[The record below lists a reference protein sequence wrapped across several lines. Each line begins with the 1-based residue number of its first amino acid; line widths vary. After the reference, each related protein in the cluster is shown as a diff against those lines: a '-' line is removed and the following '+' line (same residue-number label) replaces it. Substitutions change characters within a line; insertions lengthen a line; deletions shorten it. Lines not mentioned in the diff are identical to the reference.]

1 MMRGGGGWVVAA
13 GVVGAGVVG
22 AGVVGAGVVGA
33 GVGWAASST
42 TTSLLLYASKPSPAK
57 ILEGSLAGMA
67 NESCAILTLPVDE
80 SLSSCEYG
88 ELAEKRY
95 TDPESAPPSSS

>member
-1 MMRGGGGWVVAA
+1 L
-13 GVVGAGVVG
+13 
-22 AGVVGAGVVGA
+22 
-33 GVGWAASST
+33 S
-42 TTSLLLYASKPSPAK
+42 YEFKPAPAK

-67 NESCAILTLPVDE
+67 NESLVILTLPVDV

-95 TDPESAPPSSS
+95 TDPDPAPPSSSYAAPTTTSEALTATAEPK